1 MMSYHNKARKEM
13 NEWLIKL
20 LMCVWNDGRLK
31 KIETSK
37 GCAYTMVQRIII
49 IIITELKKWK

>member
-1 MMSYHNKARKEM
+1 M